1 MKTKNEIIIQLKKA
15 HPFLR
20 LGSEEQGYSQLNSE
34 EYEAQINEWAEAEL
48 AKQET
53 DIEASIFIV
62 NSLYNIRIRYCDI
75 ILSSLD
81 SETKI
86 HHV

>member
-53 DIEASIFIV
+53 DIEASAKKAAAEAK
-62 NSLYNIRIRYCDI
+62 LA
-75 ILSSLD
+75 LLGLD
-81 SETKI
+81 AEDLK
-86 HHV
+86 VLGLG